1 MTTITDHIRLQYAN
15 LRIQG
20 EASEFAE
27 YNASIINF
35 IEIQECKL
43 CYLVVLT
50 LAVHAAGVQLHHSKE
65 FVSVQLKKQTQP
77 FSSPSYRSIHI
88 ESQ

>member
-1 MTTITDHIRLQYAN
+1 MTIITDHIRLQYAD
-15 LRIQG
+15 LRTQ
-20 EASEFAE
+20 ASEFAE

-35 IEIQECKL
+35 IEIQERKL
-43 CYLVVLT
+43 CYLVILT
-50 LAVHAAGVQLHHSKE
+50 LAVHAAGVQHHHSRE
-65 FVSVQLKKQTQP
+65 FVSVQLEKQTQP